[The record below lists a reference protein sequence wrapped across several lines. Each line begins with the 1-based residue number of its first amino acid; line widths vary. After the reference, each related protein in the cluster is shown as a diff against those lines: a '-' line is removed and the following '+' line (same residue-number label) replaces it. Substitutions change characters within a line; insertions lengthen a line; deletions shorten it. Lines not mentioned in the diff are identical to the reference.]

1 VITECEWQVR
11 RVELLVE
18 FLEECSTVSGDFEL
32 IDGWDLLAPVVNS
45 VVVEFVGLGC
55 EVNAILG
62 EFVVDL
68 RECAPVG
75 SLPCASQ
82 VLIGNNTNVDLF
94 NWELE
99 LIHEHVNVGLVDG
112 LLLVLVDAD
121 QGESDSLNVELV
133 NSG

>member
-1 VITECEWQVR
+1 VG
-11 RVELLVE
+11 
-18 FLEECSTVSGDFEL
+18 SDFEL
-32 IDGWDLLAPVVNS
+32 IDRGDFLAPVVNS
-45 VVVEFVGLGC
+45 VVVELVGLGG
-55 EVNAILG
+55 EVDSILG

-68 RECAPVG
+68 GECAPVG

-121 QGESDSLNVELV
+121 QGESDSLDVELV